1 MAKSDTRALT
11 LLAFRKIVN
20 PLQQFPLI
28 PTTPITTA
36 THEFLTIKPSPAI
49 HWTRVMCVITQISV
63 LNLFEPETPKVVLV
77 PNLCITT
84 SG

>member
-11 LLAFRKIVN
+11 LLALRKIVN

-28 PTTPITTA
+28 PTTTITTA
-36 THEFLTIKPSPAI
+36 THEFLPIKPSPAI
-49 HWTRVMCVITQISV
+49 HWTRVMCLITQISV